1 MGRPTIQMLNRLRD
15 VAQEIIYDYEV
26 VAIRVQEPEFK
37 LGEISH
43 ISHVW
48 IDGDETADT
57 LGGICGISSNFA
69 EIAFNRVN
77 FPIYPGEHVAAIIAG
92 NRFTYGEDSG
102 EVIISDPVV
111 VEVLA

>member
-1 MGRPTIQMLNRLRD
+1 MTRPTIQMLNRLRD
-15 VAQEIIYDYEV
+15 VAQELIYDYEV

-37 LGEISH
+37 LGEMSH

-48 IDGDETADT
+48 VDGEETADT
-57 LGGICGISSNFA
+57 LGGICGISSEFA
-69 EIAFNRVN
+69 EIVFNRVN
-77 FPIYPGEHVAAIIAG
+77 PPIYPGEHVAVIAG
-92 NRFTYGEDSG
+92 NQFTYGEDSG

>member
-1 MGRPTIQMLNRLRD
+1 MARPTIQMLNRLRD
-15 VAQEIIYDYEV
+15 VAQELIYDYEV

-43 ISHVW
+43 ISSVW
-48 IDGDETADT
+48 VDGEETADT
-57 LGGICGISSNFA
+57 LGGICGISSEFA
-69 EIAFNRVN
+69 EIVFNRVN
-77 FPIYPGEHVAAIIAG
+77 SPGYPGEHVAVIAG
-92 NRFTYGEDSG
+92 NQFTYGEDSG

>member
-1 MGRPTIQMLNRLRD
+1 MARPTIQMLHRLRD
-15 VAQEIIYDYEV
+15 VANELIYDYEV

-37 LGEISH
+37 LGKISH

-48 IDGDETADT
+48 IDGEETADT
-57 LGGICGISSNFA
+57 LGGICGISSEFA
-69 EIAFNRVN
+69 EIVFNRVN
-77 FPIYPGEHVAAIIAG
+77 SPIYPGAHVAIIAG
-92 NRFTYGEDSG
+92 NRFAYGEDSG